1 MYAKKLNYLS
11 FMEGDCIVKRFAM
24 LIAWVLAAL
33 LPMAVLA
40 QEKYPSQTI
49 RIIVPFA
56 PGGAVDL
63 MARVFAAKLA
73 EHLNNA
79 VIVENRSGAAAQLGI
94 QSVVKA
100 APDGHT
106 LLVTP
111 SGPISI
117 TVHLQKLPY
126 DPATDLVPVAMLSY
140 ASVGIAVSQ
149 TSEIKTL
156 ADLIAAGKS
165 RPQGLNMSVSA
176 IGTHMHLAGALL
188 ENMTGAK
195 LVPIAY
201 RGTASAAAA
210 IASGEV
216 DMGVSDL
223 ASLLPLARGG
233 RLRILA
239 VVNSARTATAPEIPT
254 VAEMGVPGYGAD
266 AWIGLFAPAGTPA
279 DLVERLNGEVARAL
293 SLPDVRRLYLQA
305 GAEPAQMKPAEMR
318 QFVLDDIKKWGG
330 VIRNAKIKID

>member
-1 MYAKKLNYLS
+1 M
-11 FMEGDCIVKRFAM
+11 KRFAE
-24 LIAWVLAAL
+24 LITWVLVAL
-33 LPMAVLA
+33 LPTAALA

-63 MARVFAAKLA
+63 MARVFAAKLS
-73 EHLNNA
+73 ERLNNA

-94 QSVVKA
+94 QAVVKA

-106 LLVTP
+106 LLATP
-111 SGPISI
+111 NGPISI

-126 DPATDLVPVAMLSY
+126 DPVTDLVPVAMFAY
-140 ASVGIAVSQ
+140 ASVGIAVGQ

-176 IGTHMHLAGALL
+176 IGTLMHLAGALL
-188 ENMTGAK
+188 ESMTGVK

-216 DMGVSDL
+216 DTGVSDL
-223 ASLLPLARGG
+223 VSLLPLAKGG
-233 RLRILA
+233 RIRILA
-239 VVNSARTATAPEIPT
+239 VVNSARTATAPEIST
-254 VAEMGVPGYGAD
+254 VAEMGVPGYDAD
-266 AWIGLFAPAGTPA
+266 GWIGLFAPAGTPA

-293 SLPDVRRLYLQA
+293 SLPDVRNLYLQA
-305 GAEPAQMKPAEMR
+305 GAEPAAQMKPAETR
-318 QFVLDDIKKWGG
+318 KFVLDDIKKWGG